1 VRNSPSTLA
10 LFILFAPSA
19 LLAGGPKYVA
29 GTTYF
34 DPAVI
39 GQPVRW
45 ASGALNYYVDQGP
58 LNARINNQQATAMV
72 DAAAALWS
80 AVPAAG
86 ILLKN
91 SGTLAEDV
99 SSANAI
105 PGNPIFGNPVFAQP
119 SDVAPSATNIPIAV
133 IYDADG
139 SVTSSLF
146 GAGSSD
152 PTSCQNNGVYAW
164 LDNIRTNATIAHAVI
179 LLNGLCATNP
189 NLVAM
194 MQYELERAFGRI
206 LGFDYAQVNHGTS
219 ASSQADAMFAWPIM
233 DPLSGVCGA
242 AGGTCIPDPDHLHYD
257 DVAAI
262 NRLYPITASNAAYF
276 PGKQITA
283 SNTVSIQGTITF
295 RTGAGMQGVNV
306 VARPLDANGNP
317 LYQYT
322 VTAVSGAL
330 FSGKRGNPVTGW
342 TDTDGN
348 ALTLWGSADPA
359 LQGLFDLSGIPLP
372 PGMTSATYQVSFEP
386 INPLYMLTESVGPY
400 LDGSPSPSGTM
411 PPLTIPDVSRGS
423 SQTLT
428 VSIPD
433 SASGNLQDA
442 IATPD
447 APRALP
453 ASGLWCG
460 RLGQVGQTDWFAFP
474 VRSGHTFTVVTQA
487 LNESGV
493 PTPTK
498 ALPVIGVWDGANQVS
513 APSLGWAPPF
523 NGYAT
528 GETWLQVSTSSDDI
542 VRLGIADFRGDGRP
556 DYTYNGWVL
565 YADSIQPQH
574 LPLAGGPVVIH
585 GMGFHPVDSVRIGG
599 QKAIVTSISPNEITA
614 IAPAA
619 SSGITGSVDVEVDD
633 LPIFYASTIISGG
646 ISYDSGNRDSL
657 TLNSA
662 PSGTIPI
669 GVPIPFTVT
678 ALSPA
683 LSPVSGVTVTFTV
696 ASGNATLGCGA
707 TVCSVHTTGDGIA
720 TTNITAPA
728 AGPSVVIASLSNGAS
743 LQSHFTGG
751 TPPTLAALTP
761 MLSVAAGSTVDW
773 TTQALALNNGSP
785 APGQTVAWQ
794 SASTIRPNG
803 APAATTNTSG
813 IAAKSLAVGPLDK
826 GQQIT
831 SAACLNGTTQC
842 VTFTALGAR
851 PEYAYLESVS
861 GTSQNLPVSNTPGQ
875 ITLRV
880 RDMNGNPM
888 AGGTV
893 TFYQALYAWT
903 PPCPPHGRCAQ
914 SQLLATQ
921 TSTATSTLD
930 GSVSFVPAS
939 IPGVPTRLNGLAVT
953 GNSSTLTVV
962 IEQHP

>member
-1 VRNSPSTLA
+1 LRKSQSTLA
-10 LFILFAPSA
+10 FLILLAPSA
-19 LLAGGPKYVA
+19 LLAGGQRYVA

-34 DPAVI
+34 DPAVV
-39 GQPVRW
+39 GQPLRW
-45 ASGALNYYVDQGP
+45 AGGIVNYYVDQGP
-58 LNARINNQQATAMV
+58 LNAQINNQQATAMV

-80 AVPAAG
+80 TVPTAG

-99 SSANAI
+99 SIANVL
-105 PGNPIFGNPVFAQP
+105 PGSPLFGNPVFAQP
-119 SDVAPSATNIPIAV
+119 SDVAPSATSFPVAV

-139 SVTSSLF
+139 SITSSLF
-146 GAGSSD
+146 GAGSAD
-152 PTSCQNNGVYAW
+152 PTSCQNNAVFAW

-179 LLNGLCATNP
+179 LLNGRCATTP

-194 MQYELERAFGRI
+194 MQFEIERALGRV
-206 LGFDYAQVNHGTS
+206 LGLGYAQVNRDSYSRT
-219 ASSQADAMFAWPIM
+219 QPNAMFAWPIM
-233 DPLSGVCGA
+233 DPMSGVCGP
-242 AGGTCIPDPDHLHYD
+242 AGGACIPDSDHLHYD
-257 DVAAI
+257 DIAAL
-262 NRLYPITASNAAYF
+262 NRLYPITTSNAASF
-276 PGKQITA
+276 PGKQLTA
-283 SNTVSIQGTITF
+283 SNTISIQGTIAF

-317 LYQYT
+317 FYQYT

-348 ALTLWGSADPA
+348 LLTMWGSDDPA
-359 LQGLFDLSGIPLP
+359 LQGLFELSGIPLP
-372 PGMTSATYQVSFEP
+372 PGMTSASYQVSFEP

-411 PPLTIPDVSRGS
+411 PTLSLANMSAGT

-428 VSIPD
+428 VSIAD

-447 APRALP
+447 APRTLP
-453 ASGLWCG
+453 FSGLWCG

-487 LNESGV
+487 LNESGI
-493 PTPTK
+493 PTSTK
-498 ALPVIGVWDGANQVS
+498 ALPVIGVWDGMNPVS
-513 APSLGWAPPF
+513 SPSLGWAPPL
-523 NGYAT
+523 NGYAA
-528 GETWLQVSTSSDDI
+528 GETWLLVTPSADDI
-542 VRLGIADFRGDGRP
+542 IRIGIADLRGDGRP

-565 YADSIQPQH
+565 YADSIEPQH
-574 LPLAGGPVVIH
+574 LPVAGGPIVIH
-585 GMGFHPVDSVRIGG
+585 GMGFHPSDSVRIGG

-619 SSGITGSVDVEVDD
+619 PTGITGSVDVEVDD
-633 LPIFYASTIISGG
+633 LPIFSASTIIFGG
-646 ISYDSGNRDSL
+646 ISYDSGNGDSL

-662 PSGTIPI
+662 PSGTVPI

-678 ALSPA
+678 ALNPA

-696 ASGNATLGCGA
+696 SSGNASLGCGSA
-707 TVCSVHTTGDGIA
+707 MCSVPSTGDGIA
-720 TTNITAPA
+720 TTNITAPTT
-728 AGPSVVIASLSNGAS
+728 GPSVVIASLSNGAS

-761 MLSVAAGSTVDW
+761 MLSVAAGTTVDW
-773 TTQALALNNGSP
+773 TTQALALTNGSP
-785 APGQTVAWQ
+785 AAGQTVAWQ
-794 SASTIRPNG
+794 ATSTIRPNG
-803 APAATTNTSG
+803 PATATTSATG
-813 IAAKSLAVGPLDK
+813 IAAKSLTVGPLDK

-842 VTFTALGAR
+842 VNFTVLGAR
-851 PEYAYLESVS
+851 PEYAYLEPIS
-861 GTSQNLPVSNTPGQ
+861 GTSQILHVSTTPGQ
-875 ITLRV
+875 ITLRL

-893 TFYQALYAWT
+893 TFYQALFAWT

-930 GSVSFVPAS
+930 GSVSFLPAS
-939 IPGVPTRLNGLAVT
+939 IPGVPTNVIGLAVT
-953 GNSSTLTVV
+953 GNSSTLTVS